1 MIRWCCYLV
10 FFFSSR
16 RRHTR
21 CALVTGVQTCA
32 LPISLPCISAPPG
45 NCLRIAIDPTV
56 GGQTCPWTMGAGSA
70 GVMDNAEPAWA
81 FPALV
86 AMGCRQADI
95 NSRRGEGRY
104 HGLKKGCRAAIGQ
117 RSEEHTSE
125 IQSLMR
131 ISYAVICFK
140 KKKQHRQR

>member
-1 MIRWCCYLV
+1 MKLV
-10 FFFSSR
+10 ADLCVGTWMCVCIFCFKQKSAYELRVSDWSSDV
-16 RRHTR
+16 
-21 CALVTGVQTCA
+21 CSSGLIG
-32 LPISLPCISAPPG
+32 
-45 NCLRIAIDPTV
+45 PTV

-104 HGLKKGCRAAIGQ
+104 HGLKKGCRAANGQ
-117 RSEEHTSE
+117 PLPSVSPPSLGSEEPTSE
-125 IQSLMR
+125 LQSLIR
-131 ISYAVICFK
+131 ISYAVLSLK
-140 KKKQHRQR
+140 KKKQ

>member
-1 MIRWCCYLV
+1 MWCGLVYVFMVLSVLCVYV
-10 FFFSSR
+10 FFFFFFLMIRLPPRS
-16 RRHTR
+16 TR
-21 CALVTGVQTCA
+21 TDTLFPYTT
-32 LPISLPCISAPPG
+32 LFRSISAPPG

-70 GVMDNAEPAWA
+70 GVMDNAKPAWA

-117 RSEEHTSE
+117 PLPLVSPP
-125 IQSLMR
+125 SL
-131 ISYAVICFK
+131 A
-140 KKKQHRQR
+140 

>member
-1 MIRWCCYLV
+1 
-10 FFFSSR
+10 
-16 RRHTR
+16 
-21 CALVTGVQTCA
+21 
-32 LPISLPCISAPPG
+32 
-45 NCLRIAIDPTV
+45 
-56 GGQTCPWTMGAGSA
+56 MGAGSA

-117 RSEEHTSE
+117 PLPSVSQPRSEEHTSE
-125 IQSLMR
+125 LLSLMR
-131 ISYAVICFK
+131 ISYAVFCLK
-140 KKKQHRQR
+140 KKTTKYHYYHTKTHATSITHQTPTSTP